1 MKVRARFSGDGRL
14 RSIVLVLLLAAGA
27 WSTAAAQTDPAATVP
42 LTTDVREGKLPNGL
56 TYYIRPNSRPEGR
69 AELRL
74 VVNAGSILEDDDQRG
89 AAHFIEH
96 MSFNGTRRFP
106 KNELI
111 SYLQSV
117 GVRLGGDLNAN
128 TGFDET
134 IYVLPIPV
142 GDPQVL
148 ETGLQIVR
156 EWAGNAL
163 LLDADINSER
173 AVVLAEL
180 GSGQAAEER
189 VQRQALPRMF
199 NNSRYA
205 ARLPIGTAHSL
216 RTMTP
221 DALRRFYHDWYRPDL
236 EAVIVV
242 GDVNVDEIEASIKRL
257 FADIP
262 APVNPRPRPAT
273 FEIPPRTTLDALVVE
288 EAELPSG
295 RVDITEYVRR
305 SPSMATVGDYDALI
319 KDQLVNRMFGMR
331 LYELTDQPVR
341 PFLAAQAQRQPVVR
355 GYESFVATAMIAG
368 QDPIEVTRI
377 LATEIERA
385 KRYGFTKEELDAA
398 KREVLNGYAQADAER
413 DTSESSSLAAELGR
427 HFLTGEPVPGIAWEY
442 GRVKQLVPAITLD
455 QINTHARM
463 VFQDP
468 NSEPFVM
475 VAARSAG
482 GATDA
487 SLRAALTGVEH
498 AEIAPYKGT
507 SADVKLLDREPDP
520 GKVVAEQRDAA
531 LGTTTVA
538 FANGVRVV
546 MKPTTFKN
554 DEVLLSGVRYGG
566 QYLYDQADHQN
577 AVHLTETVES
587 MGYGSLTPTTL
598 QRYLNTVNAN
608 VSVEFDPYT
617 EEVDGGATRDDIETM
632 LRLLYLKMTSPRLDP
647 VRFEASRTAIKG
659 YLAGLSNSPDSQFD
673 DFNMAM
679 LSQGHPRAPRV
690 AKPADLDQ
698 VSAERSV
705 ELYRERFGNASG
717 MIFVLVGSFDV
728 EAVKP
733 LVARYLGGLPAS
745 PREAHFRDVGIRYPS
760 GDIDRALRTG
770 SDNSALAIVY
780 SGERPYSPEAKL
792 GLSALTE
799 VLRLRVIARIREDLG
814 TSYSPGVFS
823 QFVKVPVG
831 QYALRLWI
839 ACAPDQFVA
848 VEDAVDDIIRELQQT
863 GPSAAELEKVQR
875 TWLNEHDARTKTNQ
889 YWVER
894 LRSRALDP
902 SLDDEG
908 GDYVARVKALS
919 VADVQAAARTFAD
932 STNRVRLVL
941 EPQMA
946 AAGQ

>member
-1 MKVRARFSGDGRL
+1 
-14 RSIVLVLLLAAGA
+14 
-27 WSTAAAQTDPAATVP
+27 
-42 LTTDVREGKLPNGL
+42 
-56 TYYIRPNSRPEGR
+56 
-69 AELRL
+69 
-74 VVNAGSILEDDDQRG
+74 
-89 AAHFIEH
+89 

-134 IYVLPIPV
+134 IYILPIPV

-163 LLDADINSER
+163 LLDADIESER

-189 VQRQALPRMF
+189 VRRQSLPRMF

-205 ARLPIGTAHSL
+205 ARLPIGTGRSL

-242 GDVNVDEIEASIKRL
+242 GDINVDQIEASIKRL

-262 APVNPRPRPAT
+262 AAANPRPRPAS
-273 FEIPPRTTLDALVVE
+273 FEIPPRTALDALVVE
-288 EAELPSG
+288 DSELPSG

-341 PFLAAQAQRQPVVR
+341 PFLAAQAQRQPIVR
-355 GYESFVATAMIAG
+355 GYEAFVATAMIAG
-368 QDPIEVTRI
+368 QDPVEVTRL

-385 KRYGFTKEELDAA
+385 RRFGFTKEELDAA
-398 KREVLNGYAQADAER
+398 RREVLNGYAQADAER
-413 DTSESSSLAAELGR
+413 ETSESSSLAAELGR
-427 HFLTGEPVPGIAWEY
+427 HFLTDEPVPGIAWEY
-442 GRVKQLVPAITLD
+442 GRVKELVPSITLEG
-455 QINTHARM
+455 INTHARM

-468 NSEPFVM
+468 NSQPFVM
-475 VAARSAG
+475 VAAPSAG
-482 GATDA
+482 GATEA
-487 SLRAALTGVEH
+487 SLRSALTGVEH
-498 AEIAPYKGT
+498 AEITPYKGT
-507 SADVKLLDREPDP
+507 SADVTLLEHEPAP
-520 GKVVAEQRDAA
+520 GKVQSEKQDPA
-531 LGTTTVA
+531 LGTTTLA
-538 FANGVRVV
+538 FANGVQVV
-546 MKPTTFKN
+546 LKPTTFKN
-554 DEVLLSGVRYGG
+554 DEVLLSGARYGG
-566 QYLYDQADHQN
+566 QYLYDQGDHQN
-577 AVHLTETVES
+577 AVHLTETIES

-598 QRYLNTVNAN
+598 QRYLNTRNAN
-608 VSVEFDPYT
+608 VGVDFNAYT
-617 EEVDGGATRDDIETM
+617 EEVDGESTRDDIETM
-632 LRLLYLKMTSPRLDP
+632 LQLLYLKMTSPRLDP

-690 AKPADLDQ
+690 AKPSDLDQ

-705 ELYRERFGNASG
+705 AMYKERFGNASG
-717 MIFVLVGSFDV
+717 MSFALVGSFDV
-728 EAVKP
+728 EKVKP
-733 LVARYLGGLPAS
+733 LVARYLGGLPSS
-745 PREAHFRDVGIRYPS
+745 PREVHFRDVGIRYPS
-760 GDIDRALRTG
+760 GDIDRALHTG
-770 SDNSALAIVY
+770 TDNSALAIVY
-780 SGERPYSPEAKL
+780 SGERPYSAESKL
-792 GLSALTE
+792 NLEALTE
-799 VLRLRVIARIREDLG
+799 VLRLRVIARIREELG

-823 QFVKVPVG
+823 QFVKVPIG

-839 ACAPDQFVA
+839 ACAPDQFTD
-848 VEDAVDDIIRELQQT
+848 VEKAVDEIIAELQQT

-875 TWLNEHDARTKTNQ
+875 TWLNEYDARTKTNQ
-889 YWVER
+889 YWAER
-894 LRSRALDP
+894 LRTRGLDP
-902 SLDDEG
+902 ALDDEG
-908 GDYVARVKALS
+908 TDYVARVKALS
-919 VADVQAAARTFAD
+919 VADVQAAARTFTD
-932 STNRVRLVL
+932 GTNRVRLVL
-941 EPQMA
+941 EPQLA